1 VSFIRGLRQP
11 GTLRSLVPAVLLA
24 LAGAA
29 CGSAEPA
36 NPPQLPEG
44 NAEAGLQAIADFGC
58 GGCHVVPGLRGVNG
72 TVGPPLTDFG
82 RRHYIAGMLPNN
94 ADNLTQWILDPQS
107 VNPGTAMPDVG
118 VTEQQARDIAAYLL
132 SLR

>member
-1 VSFIRGLRQP
+1 MGFVRSFWRRRGCP
-11 GTLRSLVPAVLLA
+11 SLVPAALLA

-29 CGSAEPA
+29 CGTAEPA

-44 NAEAGLQAIADFGC
+44 NTEAGLQAIADFGC